1 MNSGALRYLPG
12 VATLRLDRDACTG
25 CRMCTMVCPHA
36 VLVIDDDGRA
46 SIADLDACMECG
58 ACVTNCA
65 YEALSVDAGVG
76 CASAIIHS
84 WVFGG
89 EPSCGCTDDDDAHGS
104 SCDDDAPRP
113 GPSRRC

>member
-1 MNSGALRYLPG
+1 MSDTALRYLPG

-25 CRMCTMVCPHA
+25 CRMCTIVCPHG
-36 VLVIDDDGRA
+36 VLAMDADKRA
-46 SIADLDACMECG
+46 SIIDLDACMECG

-65 YEALSVDAGVG
+65 PGALCVDAGVG

-89 EPSCGCTDDDDAHGS
+89 EPTCGCGDAEDTAESDS
-104 SCDDDAPRP
+104 SGC
-113 GPSRRC
+113 C